1 MFLTRS
7 TKAGHYPQS
16 ISIMIFTKKVELKIP
31 KLDSCLS
38 VLTFCCMQNWKKP
51 TRFRVF
57 CQSGSSFQGETITK
71 CRSSMADQN
80 SEDQIVREK
89 FSIFGVIFVLIC
101 LVSALFSCII
111 RVISVKIAGKN
122 KNRIYGEI
130 PCTYSEA
137 SSSNSHILY

>member
-1 MFLTRS
+1 
-7 TKAGHYPQS
+7 
-16 ISIMIFTKKVELKIP
+16 
-31 KLDSCLS
+31 
-38 VLTFCCMQNWKKP
+38 
-51 TRFRVF
+51 
-57 CQSGSSFQGETITK
+57 
-71 CRSSMADQN
+71 MADQN